1 MTVSLNG
8 NDIGQIVEIALAVGG
23 ILAMLIAG
31 LVFYLLVRPPRKAKI
46 PNAGLPQQIREPDP
60 LEIEEVLQV
69 LDRMEARLETL
80 ERSVAA
86 DEDTRRIARPKETV
100 AGVESPVMR
109 REQ

>member
-8 NDIGQIVEIALAVGG
+8 NDIGQAIEIALAVGG

-46 PNAGLPQQIREPDP
+46 PAQVREPDA

-69 LDRMEARLETL
+69 LDRMEERLGVL
-80 ERSVAA
+80 ERAVARD
-86 DEDTRRIARPKETV
+86 DEPRRIGESIARKSGDRFSAKSDATTKT
-100 AGVESPVMR
+100 
-109 REQ
+109 

>member
-31 LVFYLLVRPPRKAKI
+31 LVFYLLVRPPRKAKA
-46 PNAGLPQQIREPDP
+46 PAQVREPDA
-60 LEIEEVLQV
+60 LDIEEVLQV
-69 LDRMEARLETL
+69 LDRMESRLETL

-86 DEDTRRIARPKETV
+86 DEDTRRIARPEETSE
-100 AGVESPVMR
+100 AGIDSPVMR

>member
-31 LVFYLLVRPPRKAKI
+31 LVFYLLVRPPRKAKA
-46 PNAGLPQQIREPDP
+46 PAPAQVREPDA

-69 LDRMEARLETL
+69 LDRMESRLATL

-86 DEDTRRIARPKETV
+86 DEDTRRIARPRESIK
-100 AGVESPVMR
+100 AGIDSPVTR